1 MTVTSELKTN
11 PDAVTRG
18 VIPYLQVEGATAAVD
33 FYKAAF
39 GAVER
44 SRTPGQDGKLMNA
57 QLEINGGL
65 LMVMDAMPEHGFAHQ
80 PSHSFTMQLI
90 VPDGQGWFDRAVAA
104 GCRVQTP
111 FQKMFWGDLW
121 GAVIDPFGVHWGV
134 DQPQSPAPAAG

>member
-1 MTVTSELKTN
+1 MTATTELTSN

-18 VIPYLQVEGATAAVD
+18 VVPYVHVVGAAAAVD

-65 LMVMDAMPEHGFAHQ
+65 LMLMDAMPEHGFPHQ

-90 VPDGQGWFDRAVAA
+90 VLDGQGWFDRAVAA
-104 GCRVQTP
+104 GCTVQTP

-121 GAVIDPFGVHWGV
+121 GGVTDPFGVHWGI
-134 DQPQSPAPAAG
+134 DQPAEGT

>member
-1 MTVTSELKTN
+1 MNVTTELKTN
-11 PDAVTRG
+11 TDAVTRG
-18 VIPYLQVEGATAAVD
+18 VIPYLQVEGAAAAVD
-33 FYKAAF
+33 FDKKAF

-90 VPDGQGWFDRAVAA
+90 VPDGQGWFDRAVEA
-104 GCRVQTP
+104 GCTVQTP

-121 GAVIDPFGVHWGV
+121 GGVIDPFGIHWGV
-134 DQPQSPAPAAG
+134 DQPAESQP

>member
-1 MTVTSELKTN
+1 MTMTAAPTAN

-18 VIPYLQVEGATAAVD
+18 VIPYLQVEGAAAAVD
-33 FYKAAF
+33 FYRAAF

-44 SRTPGQDGKLMNA
+44 SRTPGHDGKLMNA

-65 LMVMDAMPEHGFAHQ
+65 LMVMDAMPEHGFPLQ
-80 PSHSFTMQLI
+80 RSHSFTMQLI

-104 GCRVQTP
+104 GCTVQAP

-121 GAVIDPFGVHWGV
+121 GGVVDPFGVHWGI
-134 DQPQSPAPAAG
+134 DQPPDGP